1 MPSKKFDLSKL
12 KEISSMDIKD
22 IGKIF
27 KKEKSENLNSSYEGN
42 KTEKKSKSK
51 ERSKAVLSIDLGTN
65 SIKLVEGKFQKNR
78 LSLNKVIQ
86 IPTPE
91 GCIADG
97 KVMNLQGVIVDL
109 GTNSIKL
116 VEGKFQKNRLSLNKV
131 IQIPTPEGCIAD
143 GKVMN
148 LQGVI
153 DVLDFII
160 NENGIKAK
168 DVIFTTNSSSIINRD
183 ILIPLVQEEEME
195 TVIRYEIQQYLPI
208 NLDDYIIQFIVLD
221 EIVDDVGA
229 KLKINVTSFPERMA
243 FAYYSVVNSLELNP
257 YALDVTYNSVNKIA
271 NYAEYAS
278 NNGQVMGGTVAF
290 VDMGATSI
298 NVAIFKNGKL
308 DFTRMIKSGGDNI
321 DYALS
326 QSLNMSIKS
335 TESIKINEGNLLND
349 DDKDISNVT
358 IKKAV
363 DEILEDLE
371 RILQFYS
378 NKSNTSIDKIYIY
391 GGLSNLNNINLYMKN
406 KLAIEVVKVDKI
418 GNIDITSKDLIN
430 ENFGQYLNAIG
441 AIIRF

>member
-12 KEISSMDIKD
+12 KEISSMDVKD
-22 IGKIF
+22 IGKLF
-27 KKEKSENLNSSYEGN
+27 KKDKSEDVNSSYEVN
-42 KTEKKSKSK
+42 KVEKKGRLKEKS
-51 ERSKAVLSIDLGTN
+51 RPVLSIDLGTN
-65 SIKLVEGKFQKNR
+65 FIKVAEGKYQKDK
-78 LSLNKVIQ
+78 LSLNKVVQ

-97 KVMNLQGVIVDL
+97 KIINAQAI
-109 GTNSIKL
+109 
-116 VEGKFQKNRLSLNKV
+116 
-131 IQIPTPEGCIAD
+131 
-143 GKVMN
+143 
-148 LQGVI
+148 I
-153 DVLDFII
+153 DVLSFLIK
-160 NENGIKAK
+160 ENSIRAK

-183 ILIPLVQEEEME
+183 ILIPVVQEEEME

-221 EIVDDVGA
+221 EIVDDTGA

-243 FAYYSVVNSLELNP
+243 NTYYNVVNALELNP
-257 YALDVTYNSVNKIA
+257 YALDVTYNSINKLA
-271 NYAEYAS
+271 NYSQYTS
-278 NNGQVMGGTVAF
+278 NNGQIIGGTVAF

-335 TESIKINEGNLLND
+335 TESIKRNEGNLLND

-363 DEILEDLE
+363 DEILEELE

-378 NKSNTSIDKIYIY
+378 NKSNTIIDKIYIY

-406 KLAIEVVKVDKI
+406 KLSIEVVKVDKI
-418 GNIDITSKDLIN
+418 GNIDITSKDSIN
-430 ENFGQYLNAIG
+430 ENLGQYLNAIG

>member
-1 MPSKKFDLSKL
+1 MPSKKFNLSKL
-12 KEISSMDIKD
+12 KDISSMDVKD
-22 IGKIF
+22 IGKLF
-27 KKEKSENLNSSYEGN
+27 KKDKSEDLNSSYEVN
-42 KTEKKSKSK
+42 KGEKKSKSR

-65 SIKLVEGKFQKNR
+65 SIKVVEGRFQKNK
-78 LSLNKVIQ
+78 LSLNKAIQ

-97 KVMNLQGVIVDL
+97 KIINLQGVV
-109 GTNSIKL
+109 
-116 VEGKFQKNRLSLNKV
+116 
-131 IQIPTPEGCIAD
+131 
-143 GKVMN
+143 
-148 LQGVI
+148 
-153 DVLDFII
+153 DVLDFLIK
-160 NENGIKAK
+160 ENSIKVK
-168 DVIFTTNSSSIINRD
+168 DLIFTTNSSSIINRD

-221 EIVDDVGA
+221 EIVDDSGA
-229 KLKINVTSFPERMA
+229 KLKINVTSFPERVA
-243 FAYYSVVNSLELNP
+243 FAYYSVINSLELNP

-271 NYAEYAS
+271 NYADYTS

-335 TESIKINEGNLLND
+335 TESIKIKEGNLLSE
-349 DDKDISNVT
+349 DDKDISNLT

-363 DEILEDLE
+363 DEILEELE

-378 NKSNTSIDKIYIY
+378 NKSNTTIDKIYIY
-391 GGLSNLNNINLYMKN
+391 GGLSNLNNINLYMEN
-406 KLAIEVVKVDKI
+406 KLSIPTSRIEQIK
-418 GNIDITSKDLIN
+418 NIELTSKDLLN
-430 ENFGQYLNAIG
+430 ENLGQYLNAIG
-441 AIIRF
+441 AIIRL